1 MRDGLVV
8 GSFCVLLYC
17 EFEVVDLNSDKF
29 HYFLSD
35 PTPCQT
41 QGYDHTSMDCFYWV
55 FIIIIIIL
63 YIEF

>member
-41 QGYDHTSMDCFYWV
+41 QGYDHTSIDCFY
-55 FIIIIIIL
+55 
-63 YIEF
+63 